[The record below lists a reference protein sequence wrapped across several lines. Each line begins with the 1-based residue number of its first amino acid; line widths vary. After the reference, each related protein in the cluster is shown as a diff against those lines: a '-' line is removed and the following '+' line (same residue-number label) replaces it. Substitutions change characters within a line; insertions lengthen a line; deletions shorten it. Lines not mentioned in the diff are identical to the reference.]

1 MTMSKE
7 SQRVEQELTKLGN
20 QLATLEAK
28 LDGLMKNNMKEED
41 IRKIKLPE
49 PRKIEKISSAAPYTI
64 KGDPNTMN
72 TAEEGS
78 TEVDPTLSTIT
89 PPAVPP
95 PAGQEPVPGYDKLT
109 EGEVLK
115 LVKSGLP
122 QEQLMA
128 ILNYEKAHKNRERV
142 TEAAEAEIVALVE
155 KQGESATNT
164 VDDSTEPSEP
174 SQQPASR
181 IPSQSSSASTPPP
194 SPTSTTGKIT

>member
-7 SQRVEQELTKLGN
+7 SQRVEQELTRVQN
-20 QLATLEAK
+20 SLAMLEAK

-41 IRKIKLPE
+41 IRKIQLPE
-49 PRKIEKISSAAPYTI
+49 PRKIQPISSAAPYTI
-64 KGDPNTMN
+64 KGDPNMN
-72 TAEEGS
+72 TTENSG
-78 TEVDPTLSTIT
+78 EVDPTQSTIT

-95 PAGQEPVPGYDKLT
+95 PSGQEPVQGYDKMT

-128 ILNYEKAHKNRERV
+128 ILEYEKTHKNRERV

-164 VDDSTEPSEP
+164 TDDSTEPSQP
-174 SQQPASR
+174 TQQPSARTAS
-181 IPSQSSSASTPPP
+181 PSSASTPPP
-194 SPTSTTGKIT
+194 SPTSSTGKIS

>member
-1 MTMSKE
+1 MTASKE
-7 SQRVEQELTKLGN
+7 TQRVEQELVKMGN

-72 TAEEGS
+72 TTEEGS

>member
-7 SQRVEQELTKLGN
+7 SQRVEQELTRVQN
-20 QLATLEAK
+20 SLAALEAK
-28 LDGLMKNNMKEED
+28 LDGLMRNNMKEED

-49 PRKIEKISSAAPYTI
+49 PRKIQPISSAAPYTI
-64 KGDPNTMN
+64 KGDPNMT
-72 TAEEGS
+72 TTEEGS
-78 TEVDPTLSTIT
+78 TEVDPTQSTIT

-95 PAGQEPVPGYDKLT
+95 PAGQEPVPGYDKMT

-128 ILNYEKAHKNRERV
+128 ILEYEKAHKNRERV
-142 TEAAEAEIVALVE
+142 TEAAEAEIIALVE

-164 VDDSTEPSEP
+164 VDDSTEPS
-174 SQQPASR
+174 QQPSSR
-181 IPSQSSSASTPPP
+181 IPSQSSSSTPPP
-194 SPTSTTGKIT
+194 SPTSSTGKIS

>member
-7 SQRVEQELTKLGN
+7 SQRVEQELTRVQN
-20 QLATLEAK
+20 SLATLEAK

-49 PRKIEKISSAAPYTI
+49 PRKIQPISSAAPYTI
-64 KGDPNTMN
+64 KGDPNMST
-72 TAEEGS
+72 TEEGS

-95 PAGQEPVPGYDKLT
+95 PAGQEPVPGYDKMT

-142 TEAAEAEIVALVE
+142 TEAAEAEIVVLVE

-174 SQQPASR
+174 SQQPSSR
-181 IPSQSSSASTPPP
+181 IPSQPSPSTPQKPP
-194 SPTSTTGKIT
+194 SVQ

>member
-7 SQRVEQELTKLGN
+7 SQRVEQELTRVQN
-20 QLATLEAK
+20 SLATLEAK

-41 IRKIKLPE
+41 IRKIQLPE
-49 PRKIEKISSAAPYTI
+49 PRKIQPISSAAPYTI
-64 KGDPNTMN
+64 KGDSNMIT
-72 TAEEGS
+72 EEGS

-128 ILNYEKAHKNRERV
+128 ILEYEKAHKNRERV
-142 TEAAEAEIVALVE
+142 TEATEAEIVALVE

-164 VDDSTEPSEP
+164 ADDSTEPSPQSSSRTP
-174 SQQPASR
+174 SQP
-181 IPSQSSSASTPPP
+181 SSASTPSP
-194 SPTSTTGKIT
+194 SPTSSTGKIS

>member
-7 SQRVEQELTKLGN
+7 SQRVEQELTRVQN
-20 QLATLEAK
+20 SLATLEAK

-41 IRKIKLPE
+41 IRKIQLPE
-49 PRKIEKISSAAPYTI
+49 PRKIQPISSAAPYTI
-64 KGDPNTMN
+64 KGDPNMN
-72 TAEEGS
+72 TTENSG
-78 TEVDPTLSTIT
+78 EVDPTQSTIT

-95 PAGQEPVPGYDKLT
+95 PAGQEPVQGYDKMT

-128 ILNYEKAHKNRERV
+128 ILEYEKTHKNRERV

-164 VDDSTEPSEP
+164 TDDSTEPSQP
-174 SQQPASR
+174 TQQPSARTAS
-181 IPSQSSSASTPPP
+181 PSSASTPPP
-194 SPTSTTGKIT
+194 SPTSSTGKIS